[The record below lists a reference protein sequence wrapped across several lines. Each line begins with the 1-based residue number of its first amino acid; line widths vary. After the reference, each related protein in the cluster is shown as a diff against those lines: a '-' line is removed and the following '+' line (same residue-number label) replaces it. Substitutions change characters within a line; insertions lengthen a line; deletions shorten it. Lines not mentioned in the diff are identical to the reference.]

1 MDAIPET
8 YSTDSLPRH
17 VPDVPCGSAP
27 AYNQP
32 MRRACGVFL
41 CLSVTLIA
49 SLSAQSRPNWLDPY
63 RANADRLIKA
73 ATADQFAWDRVA
85 ELTDTY
91 GQRISGSDNLNRAI
105 AWAVETMTKD
115 GLENVHTE
123 RVMVPKWVRGV
134 ESLEITNPPHHVVP
148 MLGLGGSVATPSA
161 GIEAEV
167 MVVAS
172 GDELTRRAAEA
183 KGKIVLFN
191 VPYTNYGETVAYRS
205 GGARMAAQHGAVA
218 ALVRSVG
225 PVGLRTPHTG
235 GMSYEG
241 AVAQIPTAAIP
252 VEDAMRI
259 QRLAN
264 RGIKVR
270 LRLRMEA
277 HFEPDVESF
286 NVVGEIRGSEKPE
299 EIVLVG
305 CHFDSW
311 DPGTGA
317 SDDGVGCIVTWE
329 AARLMKKL
337 NIRPKR
343 TVRVVLF
350 TNEENGMRGGN
361 GYRDQHAKE
370 AANHIMAFESDSGV
384 FAPARL
390 GFTGSAAARQLVND
404 IGTLLAP
411 LGLQDVGDGGGG
423 ADIGPIS
430 TLGKVPMMAY
440 AGDATK
446 YFTIHH
452 TPADTVDRIDP
463 AEVSKAAA
471 GIAAMIYVVADMPQ
485 SLPK

>member
-1 MDAIPET
+1 MLAVVALT
-8 YSTDSLPRH
+8 VSS
-17 VPDVPCGSAP
+17 
-27 AYNQP
+27 
-32 MRRACGVFL
+32 
-41 CLSVTLIA
+41 
-49 SLSAQSRPNWLDPY
+49 SAQGRPAWLDPY
-63 RANADRLIKA
+63 RENADKLIKA

-91 GQRISGSDNLNRAI
+91 GQRISGSENLNRAI
-105 AWAVETMTKD
+105 AWAAETMKTD

-134 ESLEITNPPHHVVP
+134 ESLEITNPPQHVVP
-148 MLGLGGSVATPSA
+148 GLGLGGSVATPPD

-167 MVVAS
+167 MVVANR
-172 GDELTRRAAEA
+172 DDLTRRAAEA

-205 GGARMAAQHGAVA
+205 GGATMAAQHGAVA
-218 ALVRSVG
+218 ALVRAVG
-225 PVGLRTPHTG
+225 PTGLRTPHTG
-235 GMSYEG
+235 GMNYGEG
-241 AVAQIPTAAIP
+241 VAKIPTAAIP
-252 VEDAMRI
+252 AEDTMRI
-259 QRLAN
+259 QRLTN

-270 LRLRMEA
+270 LRLKMEA
-277 HFEPDVESF
+277 HFEADVESF

-305 CHFDSW
+305 GHFDSW

-317 SDDGVGCIVTWE
+317 SDDGVGCVVTWE

-350 TNEENGMRGGN
+350 TNEENGTRGGN
-361 GYRDQHAKE
+361 GYRDQHEQE
-370 AANHIMAFESDSGV
+370 AANHILSFESDSGV
-384 FAPARL
+384 FAPASL
-390 GFTGSAAARQLVND
+390 GFSGSEAARKLITD
-404 IGTLLAP
+404 IATLLTP
-411 LGLQDVGDGGGG
+411 LGLQNIGPGGGG

-440 AGDATK
+440 SGDSTK

-452 TPADTVDRIDP
+452 TPADTIDRIEP

-471 GIAAMIYVVADMPQ
+471 AISAMIYVVADMPQ
-485 SLPK
+485 ALPK

>member
-1 MDAIPET
+1 MR
-8 YSTDSLPRH
+8 S
-17 VPDVPCGSAP
+17 P
-27 AYNQP
+27 A
-32 MRRACGVFL
+32 
-41 CLSVTLIA
+41 A
-49 SLSAQSRPNWLDPY
+49 SLLLIVAVLTLSPSAQGRPAWLDPY
-63 RANADRLIKA
+63 RDNADKLIQA
-73 ATADQFAWDRVA
+73 ATADQFAWNRVA

-123 RVMVPKWVRGV
+123 RVMVPTWVRGA

-148 MLGLGGSVATPSA
+148 MLGLGGSIATPPA

-167 MVVAS
+167 MVVGS
-172 GDELTRRAAEA
+172 GEELAKRAAEA

-191 VPYTNYGETVAYRS
+191 VAYTNYGETVAYRS

-235 GMSYEG
+235 GMNYG
-241 AVAQIPTAAIP
+241 DDTVTKIPTAAIA
-252 VEDAMRI
+252 VEDALRI
-259 QRLAN
+259 ERLAN
-264 RGIKVR
+264 RGLKVR
-270 LRLRMEA
+270 VRLKMEA
-277 HFEPDVESF
+277 HFEPDAESF
-286 NVVGEIRGSEKPE
+286 NVVGEIRGSEKPD

-329 AARLMKKL
+329 AARLMKQL

-361 GYRDQHAKE
+361 GYRDQHAQQ
-370 AANHIMAFESDSGV
+370 AAKHILALESDSGV

-390 GFTGSAAARQLVND
+390 GFTGSEAAQKIMAD
-404 IGTLLAP
+404 IATLLAP
-411 LGLQDVGDGGGG
+411 LGLQNIGPGGGG
-423 ADIGPIS
+423 ADIGPIA

-440 AGDATK
+440 QGDSDK

-452 TPADTVDRIDP
+452 TPADTVDRIAP

-471 GIAAMIYVVADMPQ
+471 AIAAVVYIVADMPQ
-485 SLPK
+485 ALPK

>member
-1 MDAIPET
+1 MR
-8 YSTDSLPRH
+8 S
-17 VPDVPCGSAP
+17 P
-27 AYNQP
+27 A
-32 MRRACGVFL
+32 
-41 CLSVTLIA
+41 A
-49 SLSAQSRPNWLDPY
+49 SLLLIVAVLTLSPSAQGRPAWLDPY
-63 RANADRLIKA
+63 RDNADKLIQA
-73 ATADQFAWDRVA
+73 ATADQFAWNRVA

-123 RVMVPKWVRGV
+123 RVMVPTWVRGA

-148 MLGLGGSVATPSA
+148 MLGLGGSIATPPA

-167 MVVAS
+167 MVVGS
-172 GDELTRRAAEA
+172 GEELAKRAAEA

-191 VPYTNYGETVAYRS
+191 VAYTNYGETVAYRS

-235 GMSYEG
+235 GMNYG
-241 AVAQIPTAAIP
+241 DDTVTKIPTAAIA
-252 VEDAMRI
+252 VEDALRI
-259 QRLAN
+259 ERLAN
-264 RGIKVR
+264 RGLKVR
-270 LRLRMEA
+270 VRLKMEA
-277 HFEPDVESF
+277 HFEPDAESF
-286 NVVGEIRGSEKPE
+286 NVVGEIRGSEKPD

-329 AARLMKKL
+329 AARLMKQL

-361 GYRDQHAKE
+361 GYRDQHAQQ
-370 AANHIMAFESDSGV
+370 AAKHILALESDLGV

-390 GFTGSAAARQLVND
+390 GFTGSEAAQKIMAD
-404 IGTLLAP
+404 IATLLAP
-411 LGLQDVGDGGGG
+411 LGLQNIGPGGGG
-423 ADIGPIS
+423 ADIGPIA

-440 AGDATK
+440 QGDADK

-452 TPADTVDRIDP
+452 TPADTVDRIAP

-471 GIAAMIYVVADMPQ
+471 AIAAVVYVVADMPQ
-485 SLPK
+485 ALPK

>member
-1 MDAIPET
+1 
-8 YSTDSLPRH
+8 
-17 VPDVPCGSAP
+17 
-27 AYNQP
+27 
-32 MRRACGVFL
+32 MRRLLAP
-41 CLSVTLIA
+41 LSLVAALTL
-49 SLSAQSRPNWLDPY
+49 STSAQGRPAWLDPY

-73 ATADQFAWDRVA
+73 ASADQFGWDRVA

-91 GQRISGSDNLNRAI
+91 GQRLSGSDNLNRAI
-105 AWAVETMTKD
+105 AWAVETMKKD
-115 GLENVHTE
+115 GLDNVHTE
-123 RVMVPKWVRGV
+123 RVMVPKWVRGA
-134 ESLEITNPPHHVVP
+134 ESLEITNPPHHVIP
-148 MLGLGGSVATPSA
+148 MLGLGGSIATPPA

-167 MVVAS
+167 LVVGS
-172 GDELTRRAAEA
+172 GDELARRAAEA

-191 VPYTNYGETVAYRS
+191 VPFTNYGETVAYRS

-235 GMSYEG
+235 NMNYGDDT
-241 AVAQIPTAAIP
+241 VAKIPAAAIT
-252 VEDAMRI
+252 VEDALRI

-264 RGIKVR
+264 RGIAVRVR
-270 LRLRMEA
+270 LKMEA
-277 HFEPDVESF
+277 RFDPDVESF

-311 DPGTGA
+311 DTGTGA
-317 SDDGVGCIVTWE
+317 SDDGVGCIVGWE
-329 AARLMKKL
+329 AARLMKLL

-350 TNEENGMRGGN
+350 TNEENGIRGGN

-370 AANHIMAFESDSGV
+370 AANHIMAFESDGGV

-390 GFTGSAAARQLVND
+390 GFTGSPAARQLVND
-404 IGTLLAP
+404 IATLLAP
-411 LGLQDVGDGGGG
+411 VGLHEVADGGGG
-423 ADIGPIS
+423 ADIGPIA

-440 AGDATK
+440 LGDSTK

-452 TPADTVDRIDP
+452 TPADTVDRIAP

-471 GIAAMIYVVADMPQ
+471 GFATMIYVVADMPNA
-485 SLPK
+485 LPK